1 MTDSHTSATE
11 LYVQAVVAAVAA
23 GLIVVATTVAI
34 ERLGA
39 IGGLVATVPTTIV
52 IVAIGFAAQGAD
64 LVASMYFVPIGMICN
79 VLYLVLWRQMPGW
92 WCGRRFSGRTLLFV
106 MLFVCLASWCVIA
119 TALELSVRAL
129 VDLGLPVRL
138 AGAAFLALQLGIGLF
153 LAIKRPLPDV
163 KAKIK
168 PSWKAYLMR
177 GVAAGSAVLVADLL
191 ASLDASA
198 GAVLSV
204 FPAMF
209 ATSTF
214 LLSWSHG
221 VELSRG
227 AIAPMALGST
237 SVPVFAALF
246 AEIQPLLARDVGV
259 AGAIAL
265 SVPITWIITV
275 LLTSLPLFVM
285 LRRLKRKRAEQQH
298 SIDDDDGD
306 DLAAA
311 EALDAKLAAHSAL
324 MQAAAAGANDDDD
337 LTALDNESI
346 AAGLL
351 ADKL

>member
-1 MTDSHTSATE
+1 MDSTE
-11 LYVQAVVAAVAA
+11 LYIQAVVAAIAA
-23 GLIVVATTVAI
+23 GLLVVVMTVAI

-39 IGGLVATVPTTIV
+39 MGGLVATVPTTIV
-52 IVAIGFAAQGAD
+52 IISIGFAAQGAD
-64 LVASMYFVPIGMICN
+64 LVAAMYFVPIGMICN
-79 VLYLVLWRQMPGW
+79 VLYLVLWRQLPAW
-92 WCGRRFSGRTLLFV
+92 CCGRRFSGRTLLWV
-106 MLFVCLASWCVIA
+106 MLAVCLAAWCVIA

-129 VDLGLPVRL
+129 VDVGLPVRV
-138 AGAAFLALQLGIGLF
+138 AGAAFLALQLAIGLF
-153 LAIKRPLPDV
+153 MAIARPLPDV

-168 PSWKAYLMR
+168 PSWKAYLIR

-237 SVPVFAALF
+237 SVPVYAAIF
-246 AEIQPLLARDVGV
+246 AEIQPLLARDLGV
-259 AGAIAL
+259 AGATAL
-265 SVPITWIITV
+265 AVPITWIITV
-275 LLTSLPLFVM
+275 LLTSLPLFLL
-285 LRRLKRKRAEQQH
+285 LRRLKRKRAEQQL
-298 SIDDDDGD
+298 SIDQDDGA

-324 MQAAAAGANDDDD
+324 MQQAGSGGGDDDDD